1 MFVTLETSQGTMFWL
16 NSRTPLSMEF
26 IFFTR
31 DTSQEPMGWLNAG
44 ASQSIASMFV
54 ALETS
59 QEPMGW
65 LNAWT
70 PQNIASMVVAPETSQ
85 PEMSSLKVG
94 EIGCEHCHG
103 PLTQA
108 QKIYDMSVTA
118 DTFQVDIF
126 PYVASA
132 EARSE

>member
-1 MFVTLETSQGTMFWL
+1 
-16 NSRTPLSMEF
+16 MEF

-44 ASQSIASMFV
+44 APQS
-54 ALETS
+54 
-59 QEPMGW
+59 
-65 LNAWT
+65 
-70 PQNIASMVVAPETSQ
+70 IASMVVAPETSQ

-118 DTFQVDIF
+118 DTFQVAMF

-132 EARSE
+132 EARSEVEAEAQRTNA